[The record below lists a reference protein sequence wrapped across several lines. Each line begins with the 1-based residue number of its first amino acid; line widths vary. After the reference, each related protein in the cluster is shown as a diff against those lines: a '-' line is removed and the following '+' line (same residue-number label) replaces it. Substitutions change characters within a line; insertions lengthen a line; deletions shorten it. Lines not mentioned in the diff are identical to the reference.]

1 MTETVYEKLAQ
12 VLEDVNCVIFDLDNT
27 LLDSHDAWRNVD
39 YEFFKKR
46 NITEPEGYGKS
57 VAYMTFKEAAE
68 YTIELLKLSE
78 SVEAIT
84 QEWFDCI
91 QRQYSQELK
100 VFDGVKELLEALK
113 KKGKKIALATA
124 SDERLYTAALENN
137 GVLQYFDAFASTEET
152 ERGKGFPD
160 VYLLAAERAGAQPY
174 ECIVFED
181 IPTGIAAAKQGGMAA
196 AAYFCG
202 ANADIR
208 EELSRLA
215 DFCFGDYAELTRRI
229 DHNIKA

>member
-1 MTETVYEKLAQ
+1 MTKASAAHLLKEAK
-12 VLEDVNCVIFDLDNT
+12 CVIFDLDNT

-68 YTIELLKLSE
+68 YTIELLQLSE
-78 SVEAIT
+78 STEDIT
-84 QEWFDCI
+84 KEWFDCI

-100 VFDGVKELLEALK
+100 VFDGVKELLAALK
-113 KKGKKIALATA
+113 KEGKKIALATA
-124 SDERLYTAALENN
+124 SGERLYSAALENN
-137 GVLQYFDAFASTEET
+137 GILHYFDAFASTEET
-152 ERGKGFPD
+152 VRGKGFPD
-160 VYLLAAERAGAQPY
+160 VYLLAAKRAGVQPC

-196 AAYFCG
+196 AAYFCK
-202 ANADIR
+202 ANEDIR
-208 EELSRLA
+208 DELSDLA
-215 DFCFGDYAELTRRI
+215 DVCVDDYRALAEMI
-229 DHNIKA
+229 

>member
-1 MTETVYEKLAQ
+1 MTTETAANMLKEAK
-12 VLEDVNCVIFDLDNT
+12 CVIFDLDNT

-46 NITEPEGYGKS
+46 NIEEPEGYGKS

-91 QRQYSQELK
+91 QRQYSEELK
-100 VFDGVKELLEALK
+100 VFDGVKELLTALK
-113 KKGKKIALATA
+113 NNGKKIALATA
-124 SDERLYTAALENN
+124 ASERLYGAALKNN

-160 VYLLAAERAGAQPY
+160 VYLLAAKRAGAQPC

-181 IPTGIAAAKQGGMAA
+181 IPTGIAAAKQGGMTA

-202 ANADIR
+202 ANSDLR
-208 EELSRLA
+208 EELSQAADVCVDDYRALA
-215 DFCFGDYAELTRRI
+215 EML
-229 DHNIKA
+229 

>member
-1 MTETVYEKLAQ
+1 MTSQTAANMLKAAK
-12 VLEDVNCVIFDLDNT
+12 CVIFDLDNT

-68 YTIELLKLSE
+68 YTIELLQLSE
-78 SVEAIT
+78 SVEDIIK
-84 QEWFDCI
+84 EWCDCI
-91 QRQYSQELK
+91 QRQYSQELE
-100 VFDGVKELLEALK
+100 VFDGVKELLAALK
-113 KKGKKIALATA
+113 KCGKKIALATA
-124 SDERLYTAALENN
+124 SSERLYAAALENN

-160 VYLLAAERAGAQPY
+160 VYLLAAKRAGAFAQD
-174 ECIVFED
+174 CIVFED

-196 AAYFCG
+196 AAYFCK
-202 ANADIR
+202 ANIDIR
-208 EELSRLA
+208 DELSKLA
-215 DFCFGDYAELTRRI
+215 DVCVDDYREIAKMI
-229 DHNIKA
+229 